1 MARIIR
7 KNTQNTSIRE
17 AFVLFI
23 SHSTAKG
30 LKEKSLQTYQ
40 QHFNS
45 ISKRL
50 NVDVPIPKHLSGLK
64 YHRKNFFISEPVRR
78 LSKFLKIPVTF

>member
-1 MARIIR
+1 MTRIIR
-7 KNTQNTSIRE
+7 KNTQNTTIRE

-50 NVDVPIPKHLSGLK
+50 NVDVPIVTLK
-64 YHRKNFFISEPVRR
+64 KENLEKMIVKMR
-78 LSKFLKIPVTF
+78 

>member
-17 AFVLFI
+17 AFALFI

-50 NVDVPIPKHLSGLK
+50 NVDVPIVTLK
-64 YHRKNFFISEPVRR
+64 KENLEKMIVKMR
-78 LSKFLKIPVTF
+78 